1 MPNNQKIPEGWSVKK
16 LGDICLLTSGGT
28 PSKATISYWKNGDIK
43 WLSAK
48 HIEDDK
54 IVGCEYIT
62 KEAVDNSASKLTKKG
77 DIILVTRVSV
87 GKIILCEEEFAVNQD
102 LTIIS
107 SKQDLPNFLFYSL
120 KNKTQIIVNKSQG
133 LAIKGIT
140 KDELKELNLLLPPLA
155 EQEKIAEILGTWDE
169 AIEKLSNLIE
179 QKKLLKKGLMQKLL
193 TGKVRLFKTSPL
205 AGEVADLSAGEGLD
219 NQQSESIQ
227 NKKITN
233 TLAYRQDCP
242 LTSPIAGEIV
252 DLSES
257 EGLNNNDNI
266 KISSHRMYQ
275 PYIKEFSR
283 DMRKNSTKAE
293 NLLWQKIRNGQLG
306 FKFRRQHQI
315 DNKYIADFICLEK
328 RLIIELDGGQ
338 HNDRPKDKDR
348 TLYLE
353 NNNFK
358 VIRFWD
364 NEILHNIDG
373 CLEILLKEISLL
385 NNPSPSHFPAR
396 GEGISATYSNSLPQG
411 AMKDVEYS
419 LDTPHLAQECHPL
432 PQGARKEE
440 RFSQPWKKVKLG
452 EILHEHLQKS
462 SGNEGVCSVSV
473 HKGVVD
479 QIEHLGRSFS
489 ATNTANY
496 NLVHYGDVIYTKSPT
511 GDFPYGIFKQSQQ
524 KNNVIVSPLYGV
536 FTPSSYALGYIL
548 DAYFSYPINMNN
560 YLRPIIQ
567 KGAKNTIN
575 ITNKTFLSRSLFLPT
590 DISEQQA
597 IANVLS
603 TADDEIDLLNKKLIL
618 FKEQKKGLMQQL
630 LTGNIRVKV
639 N

>member
-1 MPNNQKIPEGWSVKK
+1 MWNNQKIPEGWSVKK
-16 LGDICLLTSGGT
+16 LGNECSTFSGGT
-28 PSKATISYWKNGDIK
+28 PSVKNASFYDGTIPFIRSGEIHLTSTALFISESGLTNS
-43 WLSAK
+43 SAK
-48 HIEDDK
+48 L
-54 IVGCEYIT
+54 
-62 KEAVDNSASKLTKKG
+62 VDKG
-77 DIILVTRVSV
+77 DILFALYGATSGEVDIS
-87 GKIILCEEEFAVNQD
+87 KINGAINQAILCIKPLSLNKYFLKDILEYQKQNILNKYLQGGQGNLSAE
-102 LTIIS
+102 II
-107 SKQDLPNFLFYSL
+107 KSL
-120 KNKTQIIVNKSQG
+120 KV
-133 LAIKGIT
+133 
-140 KDELKELNLLLPPLA
+140 LLPPLA

-169 AIEKLSNLIE
+169 AIEKLSSLIE

-205 AGEVADLSAGEGLD
+205 AGEVADLSASEGLD
-219 NQQSESIQ
+219 
-227 NKKITN
+227 
-233 TLAYRQDCP
+233 
-242 LTSPIAGEIV
+242 
-252 DLSES
+252 
-257 EGLNNNDNI
+257 NNDNI

-364 NEILHNIDG
+364 NEILQNIDG
-373 CLEILLKEISLL
+373 CLEILLKEINLL
-385 NNPSPSHFPAR
+385 NNPSPCPSPAM
-396 GEGISATYSNSLPQG
+396 GEGISATYANSLPQG
-411 AMKDVEYS
+411 ARKDAECS

-432 PQGARKEE
+432 PQGARKYE

-452 EILHEHLQKS
+452 EITNKISDKNHENCSNVVTISAQNGFVNQDDFFNKFVSSSTLTDYYLLQK
-462 SGNEGVCSVSV
+462 
-473 HKGVVD
+473 
-479 QIEHLGRSFS
+479 
-489 ATNTANY
+489 
-496 NLVHYGDVIYTKSPT
+496 
-511 GDFPYGIFKQSQQ
+511 GDFGYNRSYSKGYPLGAIK
-524 KNNVIVSPLYGV
+524 KLNNHKKAVVSTLYICFRSLKDKINSV
-536 FTPSSYALGYIL
+536 FLEQ
-548 DAYFSYPINMNN
+548 YFEIGLLNKELYKVA
-560 YLRPIIQ
+560 Q
-567 KGAKNTIN
+567 EGARNHGLLN
-575 ITNKTFLSRSLFLPT
+575 ITLKDFFSVKLYIPS

-597 IANVLS
+597 IADVLS
-603 TADDEIDLLNKKLIL
+603 TADDGIDLLNKKLML

>member
-16 LGDICLLTSGGT
+16 LGLCLSLLKDGT
-28 PSKATISYWKNGDIK
+28 HGTHIDVPNGIML
-43 WLSAK
+43 LSAK
-48 HIEDDK
+48 DVINGQIILSKDSRRISIGDFNLLHKKYHIQNGDVVLT
-54 IVGCEYIT
+54 IVGTIGRCAIIDNYNDNYTFQRSVAILRPYKEITSKYLLTYIQ
-62 KEAVDNSASKLTKKG
+62 G
-77 DIILVTRVSV
+77 
-87 GKIILCEEEFAVNQD
+87 
-102 LTIIS
+102 S
-107 SKQDLPNFLFYSL
+107 SFQ
-120 KNKTQIIVNKSQG
+120 
-133 LAIKGIT
+133 
-140 KDELKELNLLLPPLA
+140 KELLKKQSVSAQPGVYLDDLSKIYLLLPPLP

-169 AIEKLSNLIE
+169 AIEKLSSLIE

-205 AGEVADLSAGEGLD
+205 AGEVADLSASEGLD
-219 NQQSESIQ
+219 
-227 NKKITN
+227 
-233 TLAYRQDCP
+233 
-242 LTSPIAGEIV
+242 
-252 DLSES
+252 
-257 EGLNNNDNI
+257 NNDNI

-348 TLYLE
+348 TSYLE

-364 NEILHNIDG
+364 NEILQNIDG

-385 NNPSPSHFPAR
+385 NNPSPCPSPSR
-396 GEGISATYSNSLPQG
+396 GEGISATYSN
-411 AMKDVEYS
+411 
-419 LDTPHLAQECHPL
+419 PL
-432 PQGARKEE
+432 PQGARKNE
-440 RFSQPWKKVKLG
+440 RFSQPWKEVKLG
-452 EILHEHLQKS
+452 SVLEVVSRRNKNLSITRVLSVTNSRGFILPEEQFS
-462 SGNEGVCSVSV
+462 R
-473 HKGVVD
+473 VVASNDLSNYKVVKNGEFAYNPSRLNVGSID
-479 QIEHLGRSFS
+479 QL
-489 ATNTANY
+489 ANFTDG
-496 NLVHYGDVIYTKSPT
+496 LLSPM
-511 GDFPYGIFKQSQQ
+511 YVIFKCNEKLLSNYMKHWITTAEFNTKVRNSAQGSVRETVDF
-524 KNNVIVSPLYGV
+524 KTLSSIKINL
-536 FTPSSYALGYIL
+536 PS
-548 DAYFSYPINMNN
+548 
-560 YLRPIIQ
+560 
-567 KGAKNTIN
+567 
-575 ITNKTFLSRSLFLPT
+575 

-603 TADDEIDLLNKKLIL
+603 TADDEIDLLNKKLML

>member
-1 MPNNQKIPEGWSVKK
+1 MQNNQKIPEGWSVKK
-16 LGDICLLTSGGT
+16 ISDLGTTVSGGT
-28 PSKATISYWKNGDIK
+28 PDTNNPEYWDGDVLWVTPSEVSALSNRFIWDTERKITEKGLKQSSAKLLPVNSLIICTRATIGDCCINKKPICTNQGFKNI
-43 WLSAK
+43 
-48 HIEDDK
+48 
-54 IVGCEYIT
+54 IVTGNN
-62 KEAVDNSASKLTKKG
+62 VDFLYY
-77 DIILVTRVSV
+77 L
-87 GKIILCEEEFAVNQD
+87 
-102 LTIIS
+102 IS
-107 SKQDLPNFLFYSL
+107 
-120 KNKTQIIVNKSQG
+120 KNKHELIRKACGSTFLEISK
-133 LAIKGIT
+133 
-140 KDELKELNLLLPPLA
+140 KDIDNLKFPIPPLH

-169 AIEKLSNLIE
+169 AIEKLTSLIE

-205 AGEVADLSAGEGLD
+205 AGEVADLSASEGLD
-219 NQQSESIQ
+219 
-227 NKKITN
+227 
-233 TLAYRQDCP
+233 
-242 LTSPIAGEIV
+242 
-252 DLSES
+252 
-257 EGLNNNDNI
+257 NNDNI

-315 DNKYIADFICLEK
+315 DNKYIADFVCLEK

-364 NEILHNIDG
+364 NEILQNIDG

-385 NNPSPSHFPAR
+385 NNPSPCPSPAS
-396 GEGISATYSNSLPQG
+396 GEGISATYSNPLPQV
-411 AMKDVEYS
+411 ARKDVGCS
-419 LDTPHLAQECHPL
+419 LDTPHLAQECHSL
-432 PQGARKEE
+432 PQGARKNE
-440 RFSQPWKKVKLG
+440 RFSQPWKTIKLG
-452 EILHEHLQKS
+452 EIAEFAKGKQLNKLDMIETGIYPVLNGGITYSGYTDDWNAEKGTITVSEGGNSCGYVNYIKERFWCGGHCYVVNNIKVNKFFLYHLLKLNEQDIMKLRVGSGLPNIQIS
-462 SGNEGVCSVSV
+462 SINKFKVSV
-473 HKGVVD
+473 
-479 QIEHLGRSFS
+479 
-489 ATNTANY
+489 
-496 NLVHYGDVIYTKSPT
+496 
-511 GDFPYGIFKQSQQ
+511 
-524 KNNVIVSPLYGV
+524 
-536 FTPSSYALGYIL
+536 PS
-548 DAYFSYPINMNN
+548 
-560 YLRPIIQ
+560 
-567 KGAKNTIN
+567 
-575 ITNKTFLSRSLFLPT
+575 

-603 TADDEIDLLNKKLIL
+603 TADEEIDLLNKKLIL

>member
-1 MPNNQKIPEGWSVKK
+1 MMHNNQKIPNGWSVKK
-16 LGDICLLTSGGT
+16 LGDIG
-28 PSKATISYWKNGDIK
+28 
-43 WLSAK
+43 
-48 HIEDDK
+48 
-54 IVGCEYIT
+54 VFF
-62 KEAVDNSASKLTKKG
+62 KG
-77 DIILVTRVSV
+77 
-87 GKIILCEEEFAVNQD
+87 A
-102 LTIIS
+102 
-107 SKQDLPNFLFYSL
+107 
-120 KNKTQIIVNKSQG
+120 
-133 LAIKGIT
+133 GIT
-140 KDELKELNLLLPPLA
+140 KNDLVSEGLPCIRYAELYTKYNFIIPDCVSFISEEVSKNAKPVHRGDILFAGSGETKEEIGKCAVYDNPVTAYAGGDNIIFRPEKDNSTFLSYFLNTAGRRYLNRLGQGDSIVHIHADNLKKVFILLPPLA
-155 EQEKIAEILGTWDE
+155 EQKKIAEILGTWDE
-169 AIEKLSNLIE
+169 AIEKLSSLIE

-205 AGEVADLSAGEGLD
+205 AGEVADLSAGEGLN

-242 LTSPIAGEIV
+242 LTSPLAGEV
-252 DLSES
+252 ADLSAG
-257 EGLNNNDNI
+257 EGLDNNDNI

-364 NEILHNIDG
+364 NEILQNIDG

-385 NNPSPSHFPAR
+385 NNPSPCPSPAR

-411 AMKDVEYS
+411 V
-419 LDTPHLAQECHPL
+419 
-432 PQGARKEE
+432 RKNE
-440 RFSQPWKKVKLG
+440 RFSQPWKEVKLG
-452 EILHEHLQKS
+452 EIGTIS
-462 SGNEGVCSVSV
+462 SAGVDKKIVEGEDLVELLNYMDVYKKDFLYKTDTSMTVSAPMRQIKNCNLR
-473 HKGVVD
+473 KGD
-479 QIEHLGRSFS
+479 
-489 ATNTANY
+489 
-496 NLVHYGDVIYTKSPT
+496 
-511 GDFPYGIFKQSQQ
+511 IF
-524 KNNVIVSPLYGV
+524 
-536 FTPSSYALGYIL
+536 FTPSSETPDDIAHSAVVMEDIPNGVY
-548 DAYFSYPINMNN
+548 SYHIIR
-560 YLRPIIQ
+560 LRPTTLIDL
-567 KGAKNTIN
+567 KFSAYAFKTAKFYKQAYAWCEGSGQRYVISQDDFRNMKIYIPSN
-575 ITNKTFLSRSLFLPT
+575 
-590 DISEQQA
+590 ISEQHA
-597 IANVLS
+597 IAEVLS
-603 TADDEIDLLNKKLIL
+603 TADDEIDLLNKKLTL